1 MSSTSEHSCTTRI
14 MLANMDQLGLTV
26 LIFHS
31 RNYMIHHR
39 FEKYNPVVWIGRKE
53 LTTPRADIS
62 GMHVFVFQPE
72 KRQEEARKL
81 CQA

>member
-1 MSSTSEHSCTTRI
+1 MYYQDYAGKYGSTRFDSI
-14 MLANMDQLGLTV
+14 D
-26 LIFHS
+26 FHS